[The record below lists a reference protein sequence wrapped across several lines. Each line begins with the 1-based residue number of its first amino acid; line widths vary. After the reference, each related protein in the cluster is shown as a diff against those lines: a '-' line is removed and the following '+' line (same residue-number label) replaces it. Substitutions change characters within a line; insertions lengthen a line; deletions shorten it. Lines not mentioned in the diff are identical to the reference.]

1 VGCPISL
8 LQMKISTHTSVDNHK
23 LSPWYFAVHWAI
35 MVLQQ
40 KIAAAEAAGFDA
52 AYDVRQLLILQDM
65 EMFLKLSWDQWLDQI
80 EARQTELETK

>member
-1 VGCPISL
+1 
-8 LQMKISTHTSVDNHK
+8 
-23 LSPWYFAVHWAI
+23 